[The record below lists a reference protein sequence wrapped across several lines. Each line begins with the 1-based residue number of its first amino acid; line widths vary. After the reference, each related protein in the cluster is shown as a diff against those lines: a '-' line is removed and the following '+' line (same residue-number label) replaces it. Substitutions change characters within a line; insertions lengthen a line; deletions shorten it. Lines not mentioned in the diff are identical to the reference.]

1 MRRGHP
7 STRELRC
14 LLRISIS
21 RTSRIFVKAKSS
33 GGSAKTVT
41 QTESSI
47 GTASLVKVYATTR
60 LTSTLIGLIMEGA
73 IRVVVLD
80 ISFTE
85 LINQTRKN

>member
-1 MRRGHP
+1 M
-7 STRELRC
+7 
-14 LLRISIS
+14 
-21 RTSRIFVKAKSS
+21 
-33 GGSAKTVT
+33 T
-41 QTESSI
+41 QTEFSI

-60 LTSTLIGLIMEGA
+60 LTSTLIGLIMDGA